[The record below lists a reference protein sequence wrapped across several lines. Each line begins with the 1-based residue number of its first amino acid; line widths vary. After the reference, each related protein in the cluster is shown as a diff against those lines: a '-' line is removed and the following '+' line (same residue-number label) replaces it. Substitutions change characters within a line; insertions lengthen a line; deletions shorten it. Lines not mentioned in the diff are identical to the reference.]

1 MSDNGSRY
9 SRRLLQ
15 SKCAITINQ
24 KSNVLQND
32 TTVTKALVFTYGRM
46 FFSRSL
52 IEPLGGK
59 HLDTIKRTDY

>member
-15 SKCAITINQ
+15 SKYAITINQ

-32 TTVTKALVFTYGRM
+32 TTVTKVLFFTYVRA
-46 FFSRSL
+46 FFSCAFIRA
-52 IEPLGGK
+52 LGEK
-59 HLDTIKRTDY
+59 HLGCY